1 MSHKVKLEEVTQFS
15 DEQYNETMNLLDGI
29 GEVRSNIDQIIQMD
43 TFQGEA
49 ADCSKA
55 YFNEIHIT
63 ILQAFE
69 DLFTALSTTTDNHI
83 DAFQAN
89 VDANDSA
96 IIESNYLEEQVTK
109 IDDHYDELA
118 QVSNNINRIIQSV
131 SDIST
136 ATQPSL
142 NNVSSHQED
151 VIEVPTKLDKN
162 LSEFTSSGKNDI
174 NNINTVISEIE
185 SLISQIE
192 AQRGSAQSNSNWFKE
207 GLDWVY
213 GNEGILQDGARAG
226 AATRTFSSSSSM
238 YRAGQYG
245 GLETSQHRTS
255 NGTGYRINATS
266 DALEQ
271 LGVKPDGQARRD
283 LNKRLPKNGQTLTVA
298 QQERARTNQT
308 TLRAADQ
315 RPGRTGWTN
324 TGQQALNMHPELR
337 YFGSG
342 SNAITTVGS
351 AIDSAKSI
359 SHGAGSG
366 AVGAFTD
373 FFKKSTNTASKVA
386 KGAGVFGAALS
397 GLSNYQNARDD
408 GLSVGKALART
419 GVETTIDLAVGG
431 AVQGAFTAAG
441 TVLIPIPGVG
451 TAVGA
456 GLGIVANSLLNVKFG
471 KSEKSVMDRVKGWF
485 K

>member
-69 DLFTALSTTTDNHI
+69 DLFIALSTTTDKHI
-83 DAFQAN
+83 EAFQAN
-89 VDANDSA
+89 VDANESA

-109 IDDHYDELA
+109 IDDQYNELA

-142 NNVSSHQED
+142 NNVTSHQED

-162 LSEFTSSGKNDI
+162 LSEFTSSGKSDI

-192 AQRGSAQSNSNWFKE
+192 AKRGSAQSNSNWFKE
-207 GLDWVY
+207 GLDWAY
-213 GNEGILQDGARAG
+213 EHEFWLQRGANVAG
-226 AATRTFSSSSSM
+226 QSRTAASSNSM
-238 YRAGQYG
+238 YNAGKDG
-245 GLETSQHRTS
+245 GLDTSQHRTS
-255 NGTGYRINATS
+255 TGTGYRINATS

-298 QQERARTNQT
+298 QQDLARTNQT

-315 RPGRTGWTN
+315 RPGRPGWTN
-324 TGQQALNMHPELR
+324 TGQQALNMHPELQ
-337 YFGSG
+337 YFGAG
-342 SNAITTVGS
+342 SNTVTPVGS
-351 AIDSAKSI
+351 AKEIVKAGV
-359 SHGAGSG
+359 HGAARG

-373 FFKKSTNTASKVA
+373 VLKKSTNTLSKVA
-386 KGAGVFGAALS
+386 KGAGVFGA
-397 GLSNYQNARDD
+397 GLSAYTNFRDAEED
-408 GLSVGKALART
+408 GLSGWSAVGRAAKD
-419 GVETTIDLAVGG
+419 TTIDLAVGG
-431 AVQGAFTAAG
+431 AVQAGITAAFTVA
-441 TVLIPIPGVG
+441 IPIPGVG
-451 TAVGA
+451 TAVGMAA
-456 GLGIVANSLLNVKFG
+456 GIGANALLNVKFG
-471 KSEKSVMDRVKGWF
+471 KSDKSVMDRVKGWF
-485 K
+485 N